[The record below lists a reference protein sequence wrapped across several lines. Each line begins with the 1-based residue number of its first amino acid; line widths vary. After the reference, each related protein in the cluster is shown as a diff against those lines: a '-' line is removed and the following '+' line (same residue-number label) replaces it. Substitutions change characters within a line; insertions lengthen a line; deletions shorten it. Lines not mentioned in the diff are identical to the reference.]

1 MDIHFKKLL
10 LPILALFAMTAHAQS
25 LSGLVTDEETG
36 QPLEAVMISVLR
48 NGTMIDY
55 ALTDARGRY
64 SLPWKYN
71 GNLQVSVSLLGYRRE
86 IRNISAAGTLHIR
99 LHPEAIALKE
109 VQIRPGRIHGR
120 KDTVRY
126 NLAEFAS
133 SKDIHI
139 KDVLKKLPGV
149 DIDDNGQV
157 KYKGKA
163 IDHYFVEGMDV
174 TGGRYSQINNNLSAK
189 AVKSAEI
196 MENYQS
202 VKALKGKLSSDE
214 IALNLK
220 LDPQARD
227 QWIVNGTL
235 GAGWSDGTQETTG
248 TAQTKRDQGTLL
260 WENAANALQLG
271 KGKQSIYG
279 YKSNNNGTD
288 LSREQHILTNNTSQ
302 QIPLHGFLVQPGIS
316 APLDKQR
323 LLFNETHT
331 LNANRMY
338 KWNDERS
345 LRLQAGYT
353 HNRITQQRGNSQVYY
368 QPDDTIRMD
377 EAYHYCLQNDA
388 AHMEMHYEDNKTI
401 HYLSNRFLA
410 ESETNR
416 GTSHELQQTMR
427 TSQFTAKNFFSLI
440 RNGEKSTWKF
450 NSATQYA
457 YLPSS
462 LSLHDGKDKFIQ
474 HSLYNDNKASHLR
487 KHNGFTRQYTAGIKG
502 EWASVKYH
510 STRME
515 TFGASSF
522 SPYLSSY
529 FQLEQGKWQG
539 SLSLPL
545 SYKRYF
551 SQQRSFL
558 FFNPSLYLRYQ
569 PDYHWKIS
577 LYGSLH
583 RSAGDVTDL
592 CPFTYRT
599 DYRTWKNTDGLFPV
613 SIRQQ
618 YNLYGEYKNTVQ
630 EFSPPPL
637 CPTGMYTT
645 TP

>member
-133 SKDIHI
+133 SKDVHI

-248 TAQTKRDQGTLL
+248 TAQTKRDKGTLL

-558 FFNPSLYLRYQ
+558 F
-569 PDYHWKIS
+569 
-577 LYGSLH
+577 
-583 RSAGDVTDL
+583 
-592 CPFTYRT
+592 
-599 DYRTWKNTDGLFPV
+599 
-613 SIRQQ
+613 SIRHSICAISRTTIGKFPSTAVYTAQQ
-618 YNLYGEYKNTVQ
+618 EMSQTSALLPIGQTTVPGKTLTASSPSVYANNTTFM
-630 EFSPPPL
+630 ENTRIPCRNFSPPPL

>member
-133 SKDIHI
+133 SKDVHI

-220 LDPQARD
+220 LDPQARN

-235 GAGWSDGTQETTG
+235 GTGWSDGTQETTG
-248 TAQTKRDQGTLL
+248 TAQTKRDKGTLL

-502 EWASVKYH
+502 EWASVKHH

-522 SPYLSSY
+522 LPTSPPTSSWSKASGR
-529 FQLEQGKWQG
+529 EVCH
-539 SLSLPL
+539 SLSAISATSRNSAL
-545 SYKRYF
+545 F
-551 SQQRSFL
+551 SF
-558 FFNPSLYLRYQ
+558 
-569 PDYHWKIS
+569 
-577 LYGSLH
+577 
-583 RSAGDVTDL
+583 
-592 CPFTYRT
+592 
-599 DYRTWKNTDGLFPV
+599 
-613 SIRQQ
+613 SIRRSICAISRTTIGKFPSTAVYTAQQ
-618 YNLYGEYKNTVQ
+618 EMSQTSALLPIGQTTV
-630 EFSPPPL
+630 P
-637 CPTGMYTT
+637 GKH
-645 TP
+645 

>member
-133 SKDIHI
+133 SKDVHI

-248 TAQTKRDQGTLL
+248 TAQTKRDKGTLL

-558 FFNPSLYLRYQ
+558 P
-569 PDYHWKIS
+569 
-577 LYGSLH
+577 
-583 RSAGDVTDL
+583 
-592 CPFTYRT
+592 
-599 DYRTWKNTDGLFPV
+599 
-613 SIRQQ
+613 
-618 YNLYGEYKNTVQ
+618 
-630 EFSPPPL
+630 
-637 CPTGMYTT
+637 
-645 TP
+645 

>member
-583 RSAGDVTDL
+583 RSADV
-592 CPFTYRT
+592 
-599 DYRTWKNTDGLFPV
+599 
-613 SIRQQ
+613 
-618 YNLYGEYKNTVQ
+618 
-630 EFSPPPL
+630 
-637 CPTGMYTT
+637 
-645 TP
+645 